1 VIDRQAP
8 SASLALR
15 PRLRN
20 AGDADVAC
28 RSITVCHLGNIADQ
42 LGRPLKWDPARERFV
57 NDPVADRYIA
67 RAMRAPWRLA

>member
-1 VIDRQAP
+1 
-8 SASLALR
+8 
-15 PRLRN
+15 
-20 AGDADVAC
+20 
-28 RSITVCHLGNIADQ
+28 LGNIADQ